1 MDSCRLNTTI
11 LPSANKSAGGKIIYD
26 YPLKHSIYQHFQ
38 GNKHINLL
46 LIYYQR
52 MSLDTQVFL
61 DMQRYGTA
69 HQY

>member
-46 LIYYQR
+46 LIYY
-52 MSLDTQVFL
+52 
-61 DMQRYGTA
+61 
-69 HQY
+69 